1 MTMGPAV
8 GIAITLGVIFAY
20 LYINWFIGT
29 RVTGFIAGLFTK
41 ENDDEV
47 IGYDEDSGMGRSVWS
62 PVTRA
67 DQRFKYWFFLVMVP
81 LLVYVNYKFWD
92 KIWAT
97 MEFVA
102 NTSVHFAA
110 QFVT

>member
-1 MTMGPAV
+1 MGAAI
-8 GIAITLGVIFAY
+8 GIGITLGVIFGY

-29 RVTGFIAGLFTK
+29 RVAGFIAGRFSK
-41 ENDDEV
+41 EDDDEV
-47 IGYDEDSGMGRSVWS
+47 IAYDEDRGMGRSVWT

-81 LLVYVNYKFWD
+81 LLVYVNYRFWD

-102 NTSVHFAA
+102 NNAMRFAA
-110 QFVT
+110 QFVS